1 MLSSTLPLR
10 RRPHSAYHHVPW
22 KAVRMLASGACDTT
36 PAWVGGEPVEE
47 PPVAAA
53 EAGEVLAFLLV
64 DKGIQAPG
72 GQPGLRQGVSES
84 YDR

>member
-1 MLSSTLPLR
+1 M
-10 RRPHSAYHHVPW
+10 
-22 KAVRMLASGACDTT
+22 ASGACDTT
-36 PAWVGGEPVEE
+36 PAWGGEPVEE

-53 EAGEVLAFLLV
+53 EAGEVHAFLLV
-64 DKGIQAPG
+64 DTGIQAPG